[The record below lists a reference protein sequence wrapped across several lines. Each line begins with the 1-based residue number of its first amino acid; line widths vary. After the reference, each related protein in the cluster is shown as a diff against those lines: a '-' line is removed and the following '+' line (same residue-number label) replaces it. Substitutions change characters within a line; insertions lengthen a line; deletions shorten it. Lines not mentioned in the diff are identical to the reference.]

1 MHLVHSLWPK
11 IVQGDD
17 TCHHGSE
24 CGGDLRIAD
33 IGNVLLAFDHK
44 MMNLR
49 LESPAHLRG
58 GPGEIDEH
66 AAGINHI
73 HAKSVRLKPRSDA
86 AEIGLRHA
94 EPFTQLLR
102 SKPVMEIG
110 RTGRVEFIE
119 KLLQSL
125 LLLRGALQLQKH
137 VLHRK
142 ISGHRAAV
150 VRKNRLRTRVATE
163 RDAIR
168 FIDSLS
174 DSGLRDFR
182 ARKRAGFNL
191 PKNRR
196 RGHESHKDNY
206 GEEPRFAKHGSPS

>member
-1 MHLVHSLWPK
+1 
-11 IVQGDD
+11 
-17 TCHHGSE
+17 
-24 CGGDLRIAD
+24 
-33 IGNVLLAFDHK
+33 
-44 MMNLR
+44 
-49 LESPAHLRG
+49 
-58 GPGEIDEH
+58 
-66 AAGINHI
+66 
-73 HAKSVRLKPRSDA
+73 
-86 AEIGLRHA
+86 
-94 EPFTQLLR
+94 
-102 SKPVMEIG
+102 MEIG

-174 DSGLRDFR
+174 DSGLRGFR
-182 ARKRAGFNL
+182 ARTRAGFNL

-196 RGHESHKDNY
+196 RGH
-206 GEEPRFAKHGSPS
+206 